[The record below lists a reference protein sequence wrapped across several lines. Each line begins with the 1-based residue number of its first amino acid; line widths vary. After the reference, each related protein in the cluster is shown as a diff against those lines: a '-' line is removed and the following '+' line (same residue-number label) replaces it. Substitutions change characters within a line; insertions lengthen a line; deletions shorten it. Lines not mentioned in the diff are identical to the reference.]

1 MAPIAPIESMQPVSL
16 LATLSVSLQSRVLP
30 LWHLLGPGSPGA
42 VQSAGLPLPE
52 IMQARSLTDGF
63 IARTGQEEFLIAA
76 TTPPT
81 ADGLC
86 CWCYGRDDRVLAL
99 TGPDWRRVMAQ
110 VCHAD
115 LRGFVPDDWQLLAAA
130 GVNLW
135 CLGIDEGLLLG
146 CDPSLGHYL
155 QQTLTEVVHDLTAA
169 SGRSGAQ
176 PTSQRPAPTPAPAPA
191 PAPEPEP
198 ASTSASASPSRIGDQ
213 P

>member
-1 MAPIAPIESMQPVSL
+1 MAPIATLDSMQPVSP
-16 LATLSVSLQSRVLP
+16 LATRSVRLQPRAHP

-52 IMQARSLTDGF
+52 IMQAAALTDGF
-63 IARTGQEEFLIAA
+63 IARTGREEFLIAA

-115 LRGFVPDDWQLLAAA
+115 LRGFGPDDWQLLAAA

-155 QQTLTEVVHDLTAA
+155 QQTLTEVVRDLTAA
-169 SGRSGAQ
+169 SDESDTESVIRA
-176 PTSQRPAPTPAPAPA
+176 
-191 PAPEPEP
+191 
-198 ASTSASASPSRIGDQ
+198 
-213 P
+213 